1 MRPQMSRAA
10 AGALE
15 RILDDGKPR
24 LISPATGSQWVKKND
39 ADYVVDIIE
48 TNTPYLVRFTYNGE
62 EGFEKLSE
70 FNEWFQLLNIST
82 KESIND

>member
-10 AGALE
+10 AAALE
-15 RILDDGKPR
+15 RISNNGKPP
-24 LISPATGSQWVKKND
+24 LISPTSGSQWVKKND
-39 ADYVVDIIE
+39 TNYVVDIIE

-70 FNEWFQLLNIST
+70 FNKLFQPLVT
-82 KESIND
+82 SIEAGEL

>member
-1 MRPQMSRAA
+1 MGPQMSRAA

-15 RILDDGKPR
+15 RILDNGKPP
-24 LISPATGSQWVKKND
+24 LISPTIGSQWVKKSD

-48 TNTPYLVRFTYNGE
+48 TNTPYLVRFTCNGE

-70 FNEWFQLLNIST
+70 FNKSFQPLVISI
-82 KESIND
+82 EAGEL